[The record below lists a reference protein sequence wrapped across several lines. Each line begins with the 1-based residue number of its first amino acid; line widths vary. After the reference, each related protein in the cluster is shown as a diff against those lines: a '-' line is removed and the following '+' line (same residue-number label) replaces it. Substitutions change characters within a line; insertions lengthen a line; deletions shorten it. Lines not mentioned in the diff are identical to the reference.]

1 MRIART
7 IGNKE
12 LWRREKTLFLTSR
25 KAPLSCYEKVFRW
38 VEEFDRG
45 QCAVCFNTS
54 ELEEEVLK
62 ALLVCH
68 VPTVLVV
75 TGKFR
80 NTYNVQIELAL
91 KENRLLV
98 LVLQR
103 EESDGKGFE
112 ARLRN
117 WWTIRQVQHIVCG
130 YINPNGSIF
139 GLLAGHSDV
148 THLLDN
154 TDLKVAEPNEK
165 PHRWTVAEDK
175 RLLRMYYEDMGIHA
189 IHKAIDRPYST
200 VYLRIKS
207 LTMNVELLKGREF
220 EDHVLELL
228 GVADNDKLTLKEW
241 RGDKSLPGIYPEGNS
256 NPDLILEYDGCPF
269 AIECKWRSHMPKDI
283 SKELMPPARVALFEK
298 YATEHRMPV
307 FLLLGIGGLPSDP
320 NVLYVSQLDMPDS
333 VASIYKNVTT
343 PAKLLDSITDLLTN
357 SKPCLPDYKVQSRL
371 TYPKAYA
378 PWKKDED
385 AILIELFRQRKPLDE
400 MSVICQRSPKGVA
413 TRLCRLGLIQKRSQ
427 WQ

>member
-1 MRIART
+1 MIIKQT

-12 LWRREKTLFLTSR
+12 LWGREKTLFLTSR
-25 KAPLSCYEKVFRW
+25 MAPLGCYEKVFRW
-38 VEEFDRG
+38 VEEFDREE
-45 QCAVCFNTS
+45 CAVCFNTS

-80 NTYNVQIELAL
+80 NTYNVQIEQAL
-91 KENRLLV
+91 TEGRLLI

-117 WWTIRQVQHIVCG
+117 QWVIGQVQNIACG

-139 GLLAGHSDV
+139 GLLAGHSNV
-148 THLLDN
+148 THLLDKA
-154 TDLKVAEPNEK
+154 DLKAAEAIEK
-165 PHRWTVAEDK
+165 PYRWTVAEDK

-189 IHKAIDRPYST
+189 IHKAINRPYST

-207 LTMNVELLKGREF
+207 LTMNDELLKGREF

-256 NPDLILEYDGCPF
+256 NPDLVLEYDDRPF

-283 SKELMPPARVALFEK
+283 SKELLPPDRVALFVK
-298 YATEHRMPV
+298 YSRENKLPV

-320 NVLYVSQLDMPDS
+320 DLLYLVP
-333 VASIYKNVTT
+333 VKEN
-343 PAKLLDSITDLLTN
+343 LLATDLLNEEIKADQLTD
-357 SKPCLPDYKVQSRL
+357 SIESLFPKPKPPKNNYILQEKAKHASAYARWNDTDDSRL
-371 TYPKAYA
+371 KQLYLEGKTVKELMAIFDRNRGGITYRLRKLN
-378 PWKKDED
+378 
-385 AILIELFRQRKPLDE
+385 LI
-400 MSVICQRSPKGVA
+400 
-413 TRLCRLGLIQKRSQ
+413 
-427 WQ
+427 

>member
-1 MRIART
+1 MRIVKT

-25 KAPLSCYEKVFRW
+25 MAPMGCYEKVFRW
-38 VEEFDRG
+38 VEEFDRW

-68 VPTVLVV
+68 VSTVLVV

-80 NTYNVQIELAL
+80 NTYNVQIEQAL
-91 KENRLLV
+91 KEGRLLV

-103 EESDGKGFE
+103 EESDGKDFE

-117 WWTIRQVQHIVCG
+117 QWVIGQVQHIVCG

-139 GLLAGHSDV
+139 GLLAGHSNV
-148 THLLDN
+148 THLLDKA
-154 TDLKVAEPNEK
+154 DLKAAEAIEK
-165 PHRWTVAEDK
+165 PYRWTVAEDK

-189 IHKAIDRPYST
+189 IHKAIARPYST

-207 LTMNVELLKGREF
+207 LTMNDELLKGREF
-220 EDHVLELL
+220 EDYVLELL

-256 NPDLILEYDGCPF
+256 NPDLVLEYDGKPF

-283 SKELMPPARVALFEK
+283 SKELLPPARVALFERYSK
-298 YATEHRMPV
+298 ERRMPI
-307 FLLLGIGGLPSDP
+307 FLLLGIGGLPCDP
-320 NVLYVSQLDMPDS
+320 DLLLLAPMDDNL
-333 VASIYKNVTT
+333 SINALNKSHVQ
-343 PAKLLDSITDLLTN
+343 PEHLLDHILTSLSKSKSIKDMHPN
-357 SKPCLPDYKVQSRL
+357 HG
-371 TYPKAYA
+371 A
-378 PWKKDED
+378 PWRKED
-385 AILIELFRQRKPLDE
+385 DQRLSELYKRQTSIPDLMALFGRSRGGITYRLRKLNLI
-400 MSVICQRSPKGVA
+400 
-413 TRLCRLGLIQKRSQ
+413 
-427 WQ
+427 

>member
-1 MRIART
+1 MRIIRT
-7 IGNKE
+7 IGNKS
-12 LWRREKTLFLTSR
+12 LWQREKTLFLTSR
-25 KAPLSCYEKVFRW
+25 MAPLACYESIFRW
-38 VEEFDRG
+38 VESFDRW

-80 NTYNVQIELAL
+80 NTYNVQIEQAL
-91 KENRLLV
+91 KEDRLLI

-117 WWTIRQVQHIVCG
+117 QWVIGQVKHIVCG

-139 GLLAGHSDV
+139 GLLAGHSNV
-148 THLLDN
+148 THLIN
-154 TDLKVAEPNEK
+154 KADLKAAEAVEK

-189 IHKAIDRPYST
+189 IHKAIGRPYST
-200 VYLRIKS
+200 VYRRVKS
-207 LTMNVELLKGREF
+207 LTMNDELLKGREF

-241 RGDKSLPGIYPEGNS
+241 RGDKSLPGVYPEGNS
-256 NPDLILEYDGCPF
+256 NPDLALEYDGRPF
-269 AIECKWRSHMPKDI
+269 AIECKWRSHLPKDI
-283 SKELMPPARVALFEK
+283 DKELLPPARAALFER
-298 YATEHRMPV
+298 YAKERRMPV

-320 NVLYVSQLDMPDS
+320 DLLYLSQLDMPDS
-333 VASIYKNVTT
+333 IASFSNNAIN
-343 PAKLLDSITDLLTN
+343 PAKLLDHITTLLTN
-357 SKPCLPDYKVQSRL
+357 TKPHPPSYVMQSRL
-371 TYPKAYA
+371 THPKAYS

-385 AILIELFRQRKPLDE
+385 AILIELFRQSKPLSV
-400 MSVICQRSPKGVA
+400 MSDICQRSPKGIA
-413 TRLCRLGLIQKRSQ
+413 QGCAGLD
-427 WQ
+427 

>member
-1 MRIART
+1 MHIART

-25 KAPLSCYEKVFRW
+25 RTPLSCYEKVFRW

-80 NTYNVQIELAL
+80 NTYNVQIEQAL
-91 KENRLLV
+91 KEDRLLI

-117 WWTIRQVQHIVCG
+117 QWVIGQVQHIACG

-139 GLLAGHSDV
+139 GLLAGHNDV
-148 THLLDN
+148 THLLDKA
-154 TDLKVAEPNEK
+154 DLKAAEAIEK
-165 PHRWTVAEDK
+165 PYRWTVAEDK

-189 IHKAIDRPYST
+189 IHKAINRPYST
-200 VYLRIKS
+200 VYRRVKS
-207 LTMNVELLKGREF
+207 LTMNDELLKGREF
-220 EDHVLELL
+220 EDYVVTFFDLPHYE
-228 GVADNDKLTLKEW
+228 KLKLKEW
-241 RGDKSLPGIYPEGNS
+241 RGDKSLPGVYPENNS
-256 NPDLILEYDGCPF
+256 APDLVFEYDGHPF
-269 AIECKWRSHMPKDI
+269 AIECKWRNHLPKDI
-283 SKELMPPARVALFEK
+283 DKELLPADRQTLFKQYGESR
-298 YATEHRMPV
+298 AMPV
-307 FLLLGIGGLPSDP
+307 YLLTGIGGLPSDP
-320 NVLYVSQLDMPDS
+320 DNLYFTSLSGQ
-333 VASIYKNVTT
+333 
-343 PAKLLDSITDLLTN
+343 ITLETLTN
-357 SKPCLPDYKVQSRL
+357 NPVRDVSEILQFVLGSSQRHKFMSQRRLFPNAYKPWSAEDDQRLEKLCREGKTTEELMAIFQRNHGGIQSRL
-371 TYPKAYA
+371 
-378 PWKKDED
+378 
-385 AILIELFRQRKPLDE
+385 RK
-400 MSVICQRSPKGVA
+400 
-413 TRLCRLGLIQKRSQ
+413 LGLTE
-427 WQ
+427 

>member
-1 MRIART
+1 MKVVRT
-7 IGNKE
+7 IGNIK

-25 KAPLSCYEKVFRW
+25 MAPLGCYEKVFRW

-80 NTYNVQIELAL
+80 NTYNVQIEQAL
-91 KENRLLV
+91 KEGRLLV

-117 WWTIRQVQHIVCG
+117 QWVIGQVHHIACG
-130 YINPNGSIF
+130 YINPHGSIF
-139 GLLAGHSDV
+139 GLLAGHSNV
-148 THLLDN
+148 THLLDKA
-154 TDLKVAEPNEK
+154 DLKAAEAVEK
-165 PHRWTVAEDK
+165 PYRWTVAEDK
-175 RLLRMYYEDMGIHA
+175 QLLRMYYEDMGIHA
-189 IHKAIDRPYST
+189 IHKTIGRPYST
-200 VYLRIKS
+200 VYRRVKS
-207 LTMNVELLKGREF
+207 LTMNDDLLKGREF
-220 EDHVLELL
+220 EDYVLELL

-256 NPDLILEYDGCPF
+256 NPDLVLEYDDRPF

-283 SKELMPPARVALFEK
+283 SKELLPPARAALFEK
-298 YATEHRMPV
+298 YAKERRMPV

-320 NVLYVSQLDMPDS
+320 
-333 VASIYKNVTT
+333 
-343 PAKLLDSITDLLTN
+343 DLLLIAPMEGNLSINTL
-357 SKPCLPDYKVQSRL
+357 SKSHVQ
-371 TYPKAYA
+371 P
-378 PWKKDED
+378 EH
-385 AILIELFRQRKPLDE
+385 ILERILKPLQKNQNMKE
-400 MSVICQRSPKGVA
+400 MYPNHYALWNKEDDQRLAELYQRQTSIPDLMTLFGRSRSGITYQLHK
-413 TRLCRLGLIQKRSQ
+413 LNLI
-427 WQ
+427 